1 MTGRCPG
8 LAWIAGALLVATLLM
23 CPVAGARTHRYA
35 LVVGQ
40 NEGGVGTD
48 LLYFAEA
55 DAAKL
60 GHVLVELGGFPAE
73 NVVVLRGVQRAGL
86 LRELDRMADRVAGT
100 ALEPGDDVLLLFY
113 YSGHGNPDGLEL
125 DRTGL
130 GFDELDAWLEA
141 SGADVRLVMVDSCHS
156 GAATRS
162 KGQAKGAVKAPSFLL
177 ELGDGGA
184 ARGKVVL
191 SSSAADELSQESDE
205 IGGSYFTHFLV
216 SGLRGAA
223 DEDTDGRVTLHELYA
238 YLYRETTYRTA
249 GTRTG
254 VQHPTYDYD
263 LTGTGDLVLTDTQ
276 PDGGALV
283 LGRGQGGRYL
293 VFDEARRSFVAEVHV
308 AEGQTRRLALDAGR
322 YRVQLRGAVSL
333 LEAVVDVP
341 VGGEA
346 APDLD
351 GMAEVAYSD
360 DVTKGA
366 VLRFKR
372 RTHGPRLELAVRM
385 GYQVFLDR
393 SSREQLFPPV
403 PVFGLQI
410 GVDRLAGVR
419 GLRLFGD
426 VAAGGRDDAIDFGY
440 EVIPLAFREVSFGIG
455 ATYGLDLRHF
465 RLHGGL
471 RIGGL
476 YAYRAFREPV
486 FEQPQDLFTFLPGAV
501 VGVGVRLDR
510 TISLLVEARI
520 NYLYYD
526 VGDDDLSVGNVEVFS
541 LVDFT
546 F

>member
-1 MTGRCPG
+1 VSGGRAHLLAGVLLAALLPG
-8 LAWIAGALLVATLLM
+8 LA
-23 CPVAGARTHRYA
+23 AGARTHRYA

-40 NEGGVGTD
+40 NEGSAGAD

-55 DAAKL
+55 DATKL
-60 GHVLVELGGFPAE
+60 ARVMVELGGFPAE
-73 NVVVLRGVQRAGL
+73 NVTVVRGVQRVGL
-86 LRELDRMADRVAGT
+86 LRELDRMADRVAG
-100 ALEPGDDVLLLFY
+100 APREPGDDVLLLFY

-125 DRTGL
+125 DRTEL

-156 GAATRS
+156 GAATRA
-162 KGQAKGAVKAPSFLL
+162 KGQPKGAVKAPSFLL

-223 DEDTDGRVTLHELYA
+223 DDDADGRVTLHELYG

-263 LTGTGDLVLTDTQ
+263 LTGTGDLVLTDIQ

-283 LGRGQGGRYL
+283 LGPGAAGRYL
-293 VFDEARRSFVAEVHV
+293 VFDEERRTFVAEVHV
-308 AEGQTRRLALDAGR
+308 ASGQVRRLALDAGR
-322 YRVQLRGAVSL
+322 YRVQLRGPVSL

-341 VGGEA
+341 PGGEA
-346 APDLD
+346 APDAG

-366 VLRFKR
+366 VLRTKR
-372 RTHGPRLELAVRM
+372 RTHGPRLELAVRL
-385 GYQVFLDR
+385 GYQAFLDAR
-393 SSREQLFPPV
+393 SREELFPPI
-403 PVFGLQI
+403 PVFGLQV

-426 VAAGGRDDAIDFGY
+426 VAAGGRDDVIDFGY
-440 EVIPLAFREVSFGIG
+440 ETIPLIFREVSFGIG
-455 ATYGLDLRHF
+455 ASYGLDLRHL
-465 RLHGGL
+465 RLYAGL

-476 YAYRAFREPV
+476 YAYRAFRDPV
-486 FEQPQDLFTFLPGAV
+486 FEPPQDLFTFLPGAV

-510 TISLLVEARI
+510 TASLLVEGRI

>member
-1 MTGRCPG
+1 MTARSHRW
-8 LAWIAGALLVATLLM
+8 LASTLLLTL
-23 CPVAGARTHRYA
+23 CATAPVHARTHRYA

-40 NEGGVGTD
+40 NEGGPSTEM
-48 LLYFAEA
+48 LYFAEA
-55 DAAKL
+55 DAAKVAR
-60 GHVLVELGGFPAE
+60 VLVELGGFPAS
-73 NVVVLRGVQRAGL
+73 NVAVVQGVGRTGL
-86 LRELDRMADRVAGT
+86 LRELDRMADRVAG
-100 ALEPGDDVLLLFY
+100 APREPGDDVLLLFY

-125 DRTGL
+125 DRTVL

-141 SGADVRLVMVDSCHS
+141 AGADVRLVMVDSCHS
-156 GAATRS
+156 GALTR
-162 KGQAKGAVKAPSFLL
+162 AKGAAKGATKAPSFLL
-177 ELGDGGA
+177 KLGDGGA
-184 ARGKVVL
+184 AQGKVVL

-238 YLYRETTYRTA
+238 YLYAETTYRTA

-263 LTGTGDLVLTDTQ
+263 LTGTGDLILTDTQ
-276 PDGGALV
+276 PRGGALV
-283 LGRGQGGRYL
+283 LGDGQPGRYL

-308 AEGQTRRLALDAGR
+308 GQGQTRRLAVDAGT
-322 YRVQLRGAVSL
+322 YRIQLRGALSL
-333 LEAVVDVP
+333 FEAVVDVP

-346 APDLD
+346 APDVD
-351 GMAEVAYSD
+351 AMAEVSYSD

-366 VLRFKR
+366 VVKLKR
-372 RTHGPRLELAVRM
+372 RTHGPRLQLGVRL
-385 GYQVFLDR
+385 GFQAFLDQA
-393 SSREQLFPPV
+393 SRERLFPPAPMV
-403 PVFGLQI
+403 GVLV

-426 VAAGGRDDAIDFGY
+426 VAVGARRDDIDFGY
-440 EVIPLAFREVSFGIG
+440 EVIPVAFREVGFGLG

-465 RLHGGL
+465 RLYGGL
-471 RIGGL
+471 RLGGL
-476 YAYRAFREPV
+476 YAYRAFRDPVNEPS
-486 FEQPQDLFTFLPGAV
+486 QDLFTFLPGAIF
-501 VGVGVRLDR
+501 GVGVRFDR
-510 TISLLVEARI
+510 VVGLVIEARI

-526 VGDDDLSVGNVEVFS
+526 VGDDDMSVGNVEVFS

>member
-1 MTGRCPG
+1 MIVPCRSW
-8 LAWIAGALLVATLLM
+8 LASALVLALLVPSA
-23 CPVAGARTHRYA
+23 AQARTHRYA

-40 NEGGVGTD
+40 NEGGPGTD
-48 LLYFAEA
+48 MLYFAEA
-55 DAAKL
+55 DAAKVAR
-60 GHVLVELGGFPAE
+60 VLVELGGFPAA
-73 NVVVLRGVQRAGL
+73 NVAVVQGVGRAGL
-86 LRELDRMADRVAGT
+86 LRELDRMADRVAG
-100 ALEPGDDVLLLFY
+100 APLEPGDDVLLLFF

-125 DRTGL
+125 DRTVL
-130 GFDELDAWLEA
+130 GFEELDAWLESA
-141 SGADVRLVMVDSCHS
+141 GADVRLVLVDSCHS
-156 GAATRS
+156 GALTR
-162 KGQAKGAVKAPSFLL
+162 AKGATKGATKAPSFLL

-184 ARGKVVL
+184 AQGKVVL

-223 DEDTDGRVTLHELYA
+223 DEDADGRVSLHELYA
-238 YLYRETTYRTA
+238 YLYQETTYRTA

-276 PDGGALV
+276 PRGGALV
-283 LGRGQGGRYL
+283 LGDGQPGRYL
-293 VFDEARRSFVAEVHV
+293 VFDEARRAFVAEVHV
-308 AEGQTRRLALDAGR
+308 AEGQTRRLALDAGT

-333 LEAVVDVP
+333 FETVVEVP

-346 APDLD
+346 APDVD
-351 GMAEVAYSD
+351 GMAEVSYSD

-366 VLRFKR
+366 VLQAKR
-372 RTHGPRLELAVRM
+372 RTHGPRLQIGVRL
-385 GYQVFLDR
+385 GYQVFLDQT
-393 SSREQLFPPV
+393 SRDQLFPPV

-419 GLRLFGD
+419 GLRLFAD
-426 VAAGGRDDAIDFGY
+426 AAVGGRDDDIDYGY
-440 EVIPLAFREVSFGIG
+440 EIIPLTFREVGFGLG

-465 RLHGGL
+465 RLYGGL
-471 RIGGL
+471 RMGGL
-476 YAYRAFREPV
+476 YAYRAFRDPVNEPA
-486 FEQPQDLFTFLPGAV
+486 QDLFTFLPGAV
-501 VGVGVRLDR
+501 VGVGVRFDR
-510 TISLLVEARI
+510 VVGLLIEARI

-526 VGDDDLSVGNVEVFS
+526 VGDDDMSVGNVEVSS